1 MENEDTSVKTENMGE
16 EGSVQQKNHG
26 FSTHSSGTW
35 NQDELISTAKKLIS
49 TAEDSKADLP
59 PKINS
64 TKREG

>member
-1 MENEDTSVKTENMGE
+1 MENEDKSVERENMGE
-16 EGSVQQKNHG
+16 EVGLVQQKNHG

-35 NQDELISTAKKLIS
+35 NQDELISTAEK
-49 TAEDSKADLP
+49 DSKADLP

>member
-1 MENEDTSVKTENMGE
+1 MENEDKSVKTENMGE

-35 NQDELISTAKKLIS
+35 NQDELILTAEKSIS
-49 TAEDSKADLP
+49 TAEDSKAELP
-59 PKINS
+59 PKINR